1 MREAGVDLV
10 SAAWFGLSGPRGLP
24 APIVARLAT
33 AIEDAL
39 REPRMVARFQ
49 DLLGAP
55 PPEST
60 PDRFTAFVA
69 SELASF
75 APLVRAAQLQPG

>member
-10 SAAWFGLSGPRGLP
+10 SAAWFGLSGPRGLS

-33 AIEDAL
+33 AIADAL
-39 REPRMVARFQ
+39 RDPRMVARFQ

-55 PPEST
+55 PPDST